1 MIMTGTF
8 VGNLDLKPE
17 QKEIAKRQSELAT
30 LEAELARR
38 ELDLVTLQ
46 SELHSFER
54 YYHQVIGMRFAE
66 IDYLE
71 NQIAE
76 YVQVVDFAED
86 VKSAGNLKKI
96 YRALAKQ
103 IHPDLIA
110 DKDEKERRLKLMMA
124 VNQAYERGDE
134 DRLRDIMHKWEMRA
148 ELIRTAQ
155 KIAQSNLQ
163 IKAIDKEMAAI
174 QQTELNQLRV
184 QVIETQ
190 SSGQDLLQSMAL
202 ELDEQINHFQNRLK
216 ELKIQIGL

>member
-1 MIMTGTF
+1 MTDTF
-8 VGNLDLKPE
+8 VGDLNLKPE
-17 QKEIAKRQSELAT
+17 QKELAKRQSELAT
-30 LEAELARR
+30 LDAELARR

-66 IDYLE
+66 VDHIE
-71 NQIAE
+71 AQIAE
-76 YVQVVDFAED
+76 YVQFSDFAQD
-86 VKSAGNLKKI
+86 SPAAGNLKKM

-103 IHPDLIA
+103 IHPDLVA

-124 VNQAYERGDE
+124 VNQAYEKGDE
-134 DRLRDIMHKWEMRA
+134 ERLRDIMYRWEMRS

-155 KIAQSNLQ
+155 RIARRNTKIE
-163 IKAIDKEMAAI
+163 AIEQEMAAI

-184 QVIETQ
+184 QVMETQ

-202 ELDEQINHFQNRLK
+202 ELDEQINTSQNRLR
-216 ELKIQIGL
+216 ELKVQIGL

>member
-1 MIMTGTF
+1 MTGTF

-17 QKEIAKRQSELAT
+17 QQEIAKRQSELAT

-86 VKSAGNLKKI
+86 VKSDGNLKKI

-103 IHPDLIA
+103 IHPDLVA

-124 VNQAYERGDE
+124 VNQAYEKGDE

-148 ELIRTAQ
+148 ELIRNAQ
-155 KIAQSNLQ
+155 KIAQSNLR
-163 IKAIDKEMAAI
+163 IKAIEKEMAAI

-202 ELDEQINHFQNRLK
+202 ELDEQINHSQNRLQ